1 VSQPTPQPVLSARNF
16 SKTFSG
22 KTVLQG
28 LDLDILPGEVHGLL
42 GQNGSGKSTFIK
54 ILAGYHA
61 PDDGASLTVSG
72 APVSLPLDPR
82 APQLLGLSFVHQDL
96 GLVPEM
102 SVLENLRVGN
112 FETRAGWRIPWRRE
126 RQRVRESLQP
136 FGLGHLEPEAEVRTL
151 REVERALI
159 AIVRALDRLKGEER
173 GVLVLDEPTA
183 YLPRDGV
190 ERLFAAV
197 RTVASQGVGVLFV
210 THRLEEVRALTDRV
224 TILRDGAHVETAA
237 TASLSEYELIE
248 RILGRTLG
256 ELYPGA
262 HEMQGEL
269 ALSAHDVS
277 GSVVDEFAIDVRR
290 GEIVGLT
297 GLLGMGHEQAPHLLF
312 GSQRAESGRV
322 SLGGRDYDL
331 RRMSPRDAIA
341 AGLALLPAN
350 RLREGAVQNATVTEN
365 VTLTT
370 LPSYF
375 TRGVLRHR
383 RERREVTDLLHEFH
397 VTPAEPGRIL
407 AKLSGGNQQKALL
420 AKWFATRPQV
430 FLLHEPTQGV
440 DIGAK
445 KQIFAQIRDL
455 ADAGGSVI
463 LASVEYA
470 DLAHLCNRVLVFR
483 DGRVVTELYGAELT
497 EERIVEQCFASG
509 RPGRIHA
516 EPGSQT

>member
-1 VSQPTPQPVLSARNF
+1 
-16 SKTFSG
+16 
-22 KTVLQG
+22 
-28 LDLDILPGEVHGLL
+28 
-42 GQNGSGKSTFIK
+42 
-54 ILAGYHA
+54 
-61 PDDGASLTVSG
+61 
-72 APVSLPLDPR
+72 
-82 APQLLGLSFVHQDL
+82 
-96 GLVPEM
+96 
-102 SVLENLRVGN
+102 
-112 FETRAGWRIPWRRE
+112 
-126 RQRVRESLQP
+126 
-136 FGLGHLEPEAEVRTL
+136 
-151 REVERALI
+151 
-159 AIVRALDRLKGEER
+159 
-173 GVLVLDEPTA
+173 
-183 YLPRDGV
+183 V

-237 TASLSEYELIE
+237 TASLSEHELIE

-262 HEMQGEL
+262 HEMQGDL

-277 GSVVDEFAIDVRR
+277 GSVVEEFSIDVRR

-312 GSQRAESGRV
+312 GSQRAESGKV

-516 EPGSQT
+516 EPGSQS